1 MSHGTTVL
9 LIDDDPHYRDYY
21 AYRLYASSSHYNVVH
36 AATGQSGLSICGRQ
50 SIDCVVLEI
59 DLPDMSGFEVLAKLV
74 PRAYH
79 PEIAVIVLT
88 RLPNQFMLDHA
99 LKNGA
104 QFAFQ
109 KTVGSGDLLEQSIP
123 KAVSIVEDLTR
134 FVS

>member
-1 MSHGTTVL
+1 
-9 LIDDDPHYRDYY
+9 
-21 AYRLYASSSHYNVVH
+21 
-36 AATGQSGLSICGRQ
+36 
-50 SIDCVVLEI
+50 
-59 DLPDMSGFEVLAKLV
+59 MSGFEVLAKLV

-134 FVS
+134 LVS